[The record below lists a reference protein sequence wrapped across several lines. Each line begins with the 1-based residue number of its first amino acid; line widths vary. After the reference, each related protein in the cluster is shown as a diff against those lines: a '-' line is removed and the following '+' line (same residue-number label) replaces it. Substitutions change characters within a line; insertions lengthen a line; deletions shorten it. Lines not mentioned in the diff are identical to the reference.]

1 MQEIKFSENII
12 SLKLDTA
19 LIELEDSATKAQV
32 KYRSGICAGMAGM
45 AQALGFLTQPNYSS
59 YMGQVIYIVNH
70 IDL

>member
-1 MQEIKFSENII
+1 MQDIRFSENII

-19 LIELEDSATKAQV
+19 LIELEDSATKSQV
-32 KYRSGICAGMAGM
+32 KYRSGIAGMAH
-45 AQALGFLTQPNYSS
+45 ALGFLTQPNYSS